1 MRLPLGPAPAA
12 RGLSWITSV
21 PARSPVHPQNG
32 GRRQG
37 HHSCASQAPR
47 YSNGANSAY
56 RPLWSNESPSVLNRP
71 SVVVHS
77 SCR

>member
-12 RGLSWITSV
+12 RGLSRITSV
-21 PARSPVHPQNG
+21 PARAPVPHQNG
-32 GRRQG
+32 GRRHG
-37 HHSCASQAPR
+37 HHSGASQAPR
-47 YSNGANSAY
+47 YSNGANSVY
-56 RPLWSNESPSVLNRP
+56 RPLWSNESPSALNRP